1 MMARALAGVVPSQ
14 PKEFG
19 AFVADE
25 ETRTA
30 VLQAAADAGLA
41 EPHVVQSKFDDALRR
56 LRKIPTP
63 RILVVDLSGSP
74 DMIADITRLSEVC
87 DEGTH
92 VIAMGDVN
100 DINLYRQFVGIGL
113 HDYFVKPIA
122 AANLAAAMTN
132 AGKGA
137 EGVAPGDQ
145 VGHVVSII
153 GARGGVGASSIAVNL
168 AWMLANDHKR
178 RVALVDLDLFFG
190 TCGLALDLDL
200 GRGFREALEN
210 PSRIDGLFIERAM
223 MKCSDK
229 LFVLCA
235 EEALECAINFDATA
249 VELLIDHLRR
259 DFQYVIVDMPRF
271 AARTQSSVLT
281 PPSSVAI
288 VTDPSLAGM
297 RDTMRL
303 VALLKKVAPKAD
315 PSVVLNKTGANP
327 SAELT
332 RADFE
337 KGVEAKVSHVIPYDP
352 KTFGACA
359 STGKT
364 LTKVAAAARATKAVA
379 TFAGRLVAAKPAA
392 ANGKMAAANGKAA
405 GLLRRFLGGA
415 GS

>member
-14 PKEFG
+14 PKEFA

-30 VLQAAADAGLA
+30 VLQAATEAGLA
-41 EPHVVQSKFDDALRR
+41 DPHVVQCKFDDVLKR

-63 RILVVDLSGSP
+63 KILVIDLSGGA
-74 DMIADITRLSEVC
+74 DMIADIARLSEVC

-92 VIAMGDVN
+92 VIALGDVN
-100 DINLYRQFVGIGL
+100 DINLYRQFVSTGL
-113 HDYFVKPIA
+113 QDYFVKPITP
-122 AANLAAAMTN
+122 ANLAAAMTN
-132 AGKGA
+132 AGKGPEA
-137 EGVAPGDQ
+137 ATPGDQ

-153 GARGGVGASSIAVNL
+153 GARGGVGASSVAVNV

-235 EEALECAINFDATA
+235 EEALESAITFDATA

-303 VALLKKVAPKAD
+303 VALLKKVAPKAE
-315 PSVVLNKTGANP
+315 PSVVLNKTGA
-327 SAELT
+327 STTAELT
-332 RADFE
+332 KADFE
-337 KGVEAKVSHVIPYDP
+337 KGAEAKVTHLIPYDP

-364 LTKVAAAARATKAVA
+364 LTKVAANARATKSVA
-379 TFAGRLVAAKPAA
+379 TFAARLVAAKGPT
-392 ANGKMAAANGKAA
+392 ANSKAT

-415 GS
+415 RA

>member
-19 AFVADE
+19 AFVGDE
-25 ETRTA
+25 ETRAA
-30 VLQAAADAGLA
+30 VLQAAADAGLV
-41 EPHVVQSKFDDALRR
+41 EPHVVQSQFEDALRR

-63 RILVVDLSGSP
+63 RILVVDLSGCP

-92 VIAMGDVN
+92 VIALGDVN
-100 DINLYRQFVGIGL
+100 DINLYRQFVGVGL
-113 HDYFVKPIA
+113 HDYFVKPIV

-137 EGVAPGDQ
+137 EAAAPGDQ

-153 GARGGVGASSIAVNL
+153 GARGGVGASSLAVNV
-168 AWMLANDHKR
+168 AWLLANEHKR

-259 DFQYVIVDMPRF
+259 DFQFVIVDMPRF
-271 AARTQSSVLT
+271 AARTQSSILT
-281 PPSSVAI
+281 PPASVAI

-303 VALLKKVAPKAD
+303 VSLLKKVAPKAD
-315 PSVVLNKTGANP
+315 PSVVLNRFGANA

-332 RADFE
+332 KADFE
-337 KGVEAKVSHVIPYDP
+337 KGAEAKVSHVIPYDP

-359 STGKT
+359 STGKA
-364 LTKVAAAARATKAVA
+364 LAKVAAGSRASKAVA
-379 TFAGRLVAAKPAA
+379 TMAGRLVAAKAPAA
-392 ANGKMAAANGKAA
+392 KGKAA
-405 GLLRRFLGGA
+405 GLLQRFLGGA
-415 GS
+415 RT